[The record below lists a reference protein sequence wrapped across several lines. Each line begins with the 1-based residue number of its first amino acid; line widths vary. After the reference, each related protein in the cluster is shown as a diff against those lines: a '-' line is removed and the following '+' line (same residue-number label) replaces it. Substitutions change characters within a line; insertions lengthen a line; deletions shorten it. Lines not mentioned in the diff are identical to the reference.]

1 MSNGEIKVIEST
13 SGHMAGLPG
22 FNAADDAF
30 VNKQTLELLS
40 TPASQRHS

>member
-13 SGHMAGLPG
+13 SGHMAGLPR